1 MKKILFLIIG
11 LVVLMTSFVPV
22 SLVKTAGLMDAGT
35 KVGDVAREAGADTYT
50 EPEQVIGLGI
60 NLALGLVG
68 LIFMILMVYGGYLW
82 MTAQGEDEQIK
93 KAQKIII
100 STIIGLVIVLSA
112 YAISALV
119 LSQFES

>member
-1 MKKILFLIIG
+1 MKKTLFLLIG
-11 LVVLMTSFVPV
+11 LVILITNFLPVDFVE
-22 SLVKTAGLMDAGT
+22 TAGLNSAGDVVGKIAGDAG
-35 KVGDVAREAGADTYT
+35 ANTYT

-68 LIFMILMVYGGYLW
+68 LIFLILMVYGGYLW

-100 STIIGLVIVLSA
+100 STIIGMVIVLSA
-112 YAISALV
+112 YAISNLV
-119 LSQFES
+119 LSQFEG